1 MKIHESRSSRL
12 DSRVRDWNIGKA
24 LIEDRNSEINKSCL
38 SEEKLSLDDVI
49 DEAQKKK
56 QPEKDINVSSRE
68 NELF

>member
-1 MKIHESRSSRL
+1 MKIRESRSSRL

-49 DEAQKKK
+49 VDANVKKGEIK
-56 QPEKDINVSSRE
+56 SKNIRKNIEYEI
-68 NELF
+68 